1 MSYYHDDD
9 GIDYGFGCFGNI
21 REIFMNRNRGFE
33 RLPPLGTDNLFGPSQ
48 PTPPVF
54 KTITAI
60 ISPYHMG
67 VCGKEVACGPNALIQ
82 AGLLEALR
90 QLGLIVYEIVLE
102 PVDEFEGEI
111 GRSFELHRRT
121 SKAVTR
127 AVESNSFPLIL
138 SGNSSST
145 VGVMSGISNSRLYR
159 DTELPGCLWFDAHD
173 DYNTPDTILSC
184 YLDAM
189 GIAMLEGEA
198 WKALLETIPGFR
210 PLNLKRKLVHCGMR
224 DVTEEQRDRVVHAGF
239 PIVWGSTEEKVNF
252 KDELQSLLIQK
263 GASPRVVHLDLDCL
277 DTSVGIV
284 NKYAAPGGLSK
295 QDLVGCMDMVP
306 ARSWPLSLTIASY
319 DPSCD
324 VEGKIPPVAVVS
336 AVTFFKSLM
345 RFGVLTPKA
354 G

>member
-1 MSYYHDDD
+1 
-9 GIDYGFGCFGNI
+9 
-21 REIFMNRNRGFE
+21 
-33 RLPPLGTDNLFGPSQ
+33 
-48 PTPPVF
+48 
-54 KTITAI
+54 
-60 ISPYHMG
+60 MG
-67 VCGKEVACGPNALIQ
+67 VRDKEVACGPDALIQ

-121 SKAVTR
+121 SKAVTQ

-145 VGVMSGISNSRLYR
+145 VGVMAGIANSRLYR
-159 DTELPGCLWFDAHD
+159 DADLPGCLWFDAHD
-173 DYNTPDTILSC
+173 GYNTPDIILSC

-210 PLNLKRKLVHCGMR
+210 PLNLKRKLIHCGMR
-224 DVTEEQRDRVVHAGF
+224 DVTEEQRHRVVHAGF
-239 PIVWGSTEEKVNF
+239 PVVRGSTEEKVNF

-263 GASPRVVHLDLDCL
+263 GASPRVIHLDLDYL
-277 DTSVGIV
+277 DTSAGIA

-295 QDLVGCMDMVP
+295 QDLVGYMDTVP
-306 ARSWPLSLTIASY
+306 ARCRSLGDVDMNRRVRITPLECHVENSLPVSFIR
-319 DPSCD
+319 SCQS
-324 VEGKIPPVAVVS
+324 ENS
-336 AVTFFKSLM
+336 F
-345 RFGVLTPKA
+345 
-354 G
+354 

>member
-1 MSYYHDDD
+1 MPYYRDDD
-9 GIDYGFGCFGNI
+9 DTECGLGCFGSI
-21 REIFMNRNRGFE
+21 REVFMNRNRGLE
-33 RLPPLGTDNLFGPSQ
+33 RLPPLGTNHLFGSSQ
-48 PTPPVF
+48 PTPPAF
-54 KTITAI
+54 KSITAI

-67 VCGKEVACGPNALIQ
+67 VRGKEVASGPDALLD
-82 AGLLEALR
+82 AGILNALR
-90 QLGLIVYEIVLE
+90 QLGLVVYEIVLE

-111 GRSFELHRRT
+111 GRSFELHRRI

-145 VGVMSGISNSRLYR
+145 VGVMAGIANSRLYR
-159 DTELPGCLWFDAHD
+159 DAELPGCLWFDAHD

-210 PLNLKRKLVHCGMR
+210 PLNLKRKLIHCGMR

-239 PIVWGSTEEKVNF
+239 PIVWGSSEEKVNF
-252 KDELQSLLIQK
+252 KDELQSLLTQK

-277 DTSVGIV
+277 DISVGIA

-319 DPSCD
+319 DPLCD

-336 AVTFFKSLM
+336 VVTFFKSLM
-345 RFGVLTPKA
+345 KFGVLALKV